1 MFSTIET
8 NSRKRKIGN
17 RRPNT
22 GKRQWELQ
30 EDGEG
35 QSQDEGC
42 ITDTEQFVQIGECL
56 QR

>member
-1 MFSTIET
+1 MFSTTET

-17 RRPNT
+17 RGSNT

-42 ITDTEQFVQIGECL
+42 IADTEQLVQTGECL